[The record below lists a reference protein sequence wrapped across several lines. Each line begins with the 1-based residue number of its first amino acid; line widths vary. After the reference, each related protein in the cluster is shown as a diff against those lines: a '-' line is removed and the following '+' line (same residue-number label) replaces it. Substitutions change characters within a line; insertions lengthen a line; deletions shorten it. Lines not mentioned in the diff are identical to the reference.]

1 MSTKDELT
9 GQESEEIESEQTI
22 AMQHSSVA
30 AETSPAN
37 GDYPPCREVE
47 HQEEFETGG
56 SVKEEEEEEEEEG
69 VLEKWE
75 EDFDFDDDDDS
86 DNGLKIYAV

>member
-1 MSTKDELT
+1 M
-9 GQESEEIESEQTI
+9 ESEQ
-22 AMQHSSVA
+22 AGMQHSSVA

-37 GDYPPCREVE
+37 GDYPPCGEVG

-56 SVKEEEEEEEEEG
+56 GMKEEEEG

-75 EDFDFDDDDDS
+75 EEFDFDDSEDS

>member
-1 MSTKDELT
+1 
-9 GQESEEIESEQTI
+9 
-22 AMQHSSVA
+22 MQHSLVVR

-37 GDYPPCREVE
+37 GDYPPCREVG
-47 HQEEFETGG
+47 HHDQEEFETGG
-56 SVKEEEEEEEEEG
+56 SVEEEEEEEG

-75 EDFDFDDDDDS
+75 EEFDFDDDDEDS

>member
-1 MSTKDELT
+1 MT
-9 GQESEEIESEQTI
+9 GQESEEIESEPTI

-37 GDYPPCREVE
+37 GDYPPCHEVG
-47 HQEEFETGG
+47 HHDQEEFETGG
-56 SVKEEEEEEEEEG
+56 SVKEEEEEKEEEEG

-75 EDFDFDDDDDS
+75 EDFDFDNDDDDS